1 MSETIRGS
9 GLYVINIGTICVVN
23 ALGYRH
29 KTMPCVFYDLSDI
42 IQKLFHIKIALRQI
56 DQIGALTCHTGQG
69 GGTSQPP
76 CVTAHDLY
84 YIDRGCLVDLRILT
98 QLSTG
103 RGNQFSSRTIART
116 VVSANQIVVDSL
128 RHADHA
134 AGIFNRLQIFGN
146 FIAGV
151 HRVISANIEEIAH
164 IIFAEDFQ
172 DLLVF
177 RAVLRT
183 IS

>member
-9 GLYVINIGTICVVN
+9 GLYVINIGTIRVVN

-42 IQKLFHIKIALRQI
+42 IQELFHIKIALRQI

-98 QLSTG
+98 Q
-103 RGNQFSSRTIART
+103 SS
-116 VVSANQIVVDSL
+116 
-128 RHADHA
+128 
-134 AGIFNRLQIFGN
+134 
-146 FIAGV
+146 
-151 HRVISANIEEIAH
+151 
-164 IIFAEDFQ
+164 
-172 DLLVF
+172 
-177 RAVLRT
+177 
-183 IS
+183 